1 MSVSQTE
8 GCSDGVADTEVQTC
22 EAVLEYNSGD
32 NPFEPEH
39 VPEKIG
45 VLIAGGRQSGL
56 LWPALWSPPPG
67 IMPSI
72 VKVHLQYLPS
82 RPGCV
87 HILRYRQ
94 DDNIN
99 PLNLVPQDDCKSVF
113 ALEQLRLFHD
123 WVQTPALHEFLRSAF
138 SLRDLFYGFWTAP
151 ASLRHHHSWTGGL
164 ACHSADVAL
173 RALDVFTDPNPGQCV
188 FRREEAEVAG
198 IAAWLHDAGKVLS
211 YTVDGYR
218 TERAQ
223 ALGHELLGLELLRP
237 AIKKLAQH
245 REDLADALATLL
257 LSRTRYACSS
267 LRLQAMDEVL
277 RKADRESAA
286 DNRRTG

>member
-1 MSVSQTE
+1 MSVAQNE
-8 GCSDGVADTEVQTC
+8 ELSDTAADTEIQTC

-39 VPEKIG
+39 EPEEIG
-45 VLIAGGRQSGL
+45 VLTAAGRLSGL
-56 LWPALWSPPPG
+56 LWPALWSPPPA
-67 IMPSI
+67 IMRSI
-72 VKVHLQYLPS
+72 VKVQLQYLPARS
-82 RPGCV
+82 GRL
-87 HILRYRQ
+87 HILRYRH

-99 PLNLVPQDDCKSVF
+99 PLNLVPQDECACQF
-113 ALEQLRLFHD
+113 ALEQIQLFHG
-123 WVQTPALHEFLRSAF
+123 WVQTPALREFLRSAF
-138 SLRDLFYGFWTAP
+138 SLRDLFYGFWKAP
-151 ASLRHHHSWTGGL
+151 ASLRHHHSWAGGL

-173 RALDVFTDPNPGQCV
+173 RALDIFTEPNPGQCV
-188 FRREEAEVAG
+188 FRREEAEVGG

-237 AIKKLAQH
+237 AIEKLAQH

-267 LRLQAMDEVL
+267 LRLQAIDEVL

-286 DNRRTG
+286 ENRHIG